1 MCLANHICDRRDA
14 RAAPGS
20 AAGQTMPGATRK
32 LGQPSVSSTVPAVKA
47 LVVGVLALFAFS
59 ACSDNQSDAKVDFEF
74 VVDLSS
80 RQTDA
85 RRFDR
90 DGQATTGALVLDGK
104 GRGTAGDVGVVV
116 WGLFNYRNAAGEFAI
131 SVELDFGDGN
141 TLYAYANAGRTTV
154 SDAGAHLEATLA
166 IVGGTGKFEGRRGEV
181 TWAADRAVT
190 VGSPLVATFRGR
202 FDAD

>member
-1 MCLANHICDRRDA
+1 M
-14 RAAPGS
+14 
-20 AAGQTMPGATRK
+20 
-32 LGQPSVSSTVPAVKA
+32 KA

-59 ACSDNQSDAKVDFEF
+59 ACSDNRSDAKVDFEF
-74 VVDLSS
+74 VVDLTS

-104 GRGTAGDVGVVV
+104 GRGAGGDVGVVV
-116 WGLFNYRNAAGEFAI
+116 WGLFNYRNAAGTFALSGEF
-131 SVELDFGDGN
+131 DFGDGN

-154 SDAGAHLEATLA
+154 SDAGAHLEATLT

-181 TWAADRAVT
+181 TYSADRAVT

-202 FDAD
+202 FDGGTN